1 MTTKVIYEVL
11 HVFYGYAILI
21 YSGWTSVKVNQFNN
35 SLLINNLIF

>member
-35 SLLINNLIF
+35 PFLINKLIF